1 MAEKN
6 IREEFTLE
14 NIDETKNYFVREIQQ
29 NELMCQKHKKV

>member
-14 NIDETKNYFVREIQQ
+14 NIDETKNNFVREIQQ